1 MAFTMNS
8 HGAAM
13 RIVLKQFDDTVAV
26 DAAKGKRR
34 AVPHGEA
41 GLTLL
46 EMIVVLVIIA
56 IVAGLVT
63 MNVVGRPD
71 QARVTT
77 TKTNLVTLSS
87 ALTTYRLDNGQYPT
101 TEQGLKALV
110 EKPTTPPLPTAW
122 PDGGYV
128 KTDPI
133 DAWGNPYT
141 YVSTGSSFE
150 LKSLGR
156 DGKPG
161 GTELDAD
168 LDSRDAAQTP
178 AKGG

>member
-1 MAFTMNS
+1 MAFTMGT
-8 HGAAM
+8 HEPAM
-13 RIVLKQFDDTVAV
+13 HIVLKQFDDTVAV
-26 DAAKGKRR
+26 CSDKGKRR
-34 AVPHGEA
+34 AVPDREA

-63 MNVVGRPD
+63 MNVIGRPD

-77 TKTNLVTLSS
+77 TRTNLVTLSS

-101 TEQGLKALV
+101 TQQGLKALV
-110 EKPTTPPLPTAW
+110 EKPTLPPLPAAW

-128 KTDPI
+128 KTDPV
-133 DAWGNPYT
+133 DAWGNPYV
-141 YVSTGSSFE
+141 YSSTGSSFE

-161 GTELDAD
+161 GTDLDAD
-168 LDSRDAAQTP
+168 IDARDAAQTT